1 MVCEEERMSFKAAA
15 CSSLLYV
22 EVLVVAYLIDEE
34 GENHDA
40 G

>member
-1 MVCEEERMSFKAAA
+1 MSFKAAA
-15 CSSLLYV
+15 CSSILYV